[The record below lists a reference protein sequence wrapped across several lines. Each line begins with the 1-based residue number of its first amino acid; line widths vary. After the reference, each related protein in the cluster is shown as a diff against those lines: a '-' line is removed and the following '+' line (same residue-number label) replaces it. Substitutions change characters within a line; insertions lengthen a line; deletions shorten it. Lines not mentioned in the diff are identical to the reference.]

1 MNAKTLKGLVVKG
14 PFWSEFVQVLDA
26 ASLDDGWIW
35 LKVEGLETHKVW
47 ENYISPEEFRQIE
60 QVPVTKDWQG
70 DPEEAFLALE
80 SYRVRLAYLFDPL
93 LAVTASQIDPLPH
106 QIEAVYH
113 YILRNPRI
121 RFLLADDPGAGKTI
135 MAGLVVKE
143 LKYRGLVQRTLVVVP
158 GHLREQWYR
167 EMKERFN
174 EEFVIVDRNV
184 LNSFVGRNVW
194 QEFPQIITSM
204 DFAKRKE
211 NLESLEEARWDL
223 VIVDEAH
230 KFAAYKY
237 GKQTKRTDRYKLG
250 EVLSPRTHF
259 MLFLT
264 ATPHKGDPENF
275 RLLLDLLEPGMFP
288 TANSIGE
295 LLHQNFSHPIFL
307 RRMKE
312 DLRNYDNTPLFPPRK
327 VTTVLYKM
335 SDAES
340 ALYNAVTDYVRR
352 HYQEA
357 MDRKKHGV
365 GFAMLI
371 LQRRMASSVHAL
383 LSTLQRRYKRLQEAL
398 QSWEEFIKRQQEMES
413 TYEDELR
420 DELEDAPE
428 EERWRKETEFVEH
441 LSTAASIVELKNEIA
456 ELERL
461 ISLAEKVVKSGEETK
476 IAELR
481 KVVESED
488 VRRKGIKLLIFT
500 ESRETMDYL
509 ASQLKNWGFSVT
521 TLHGGMSM
529 EQRLAAENNF
539 RNTAQV
545 MVSTEAGG
553 EGINLQFCWLMV
565 NYDIPWN
572 PNRLEQR
579 IGRIHRYGQRHAVS
593 IYNLVASDTIEGRI
607 LKTLDQKLQQIRE
620 ALGSDRVF
628 DVLGEVVDYLLDG
641 KSLEDLVI
649 EAISHPITLDDIIA
663 RIERTPNEQ
672 LIQKVRET
680 SLEMLAKRHID
691 LTWVLGES
699 EKAKEN
705 RLIPEYIERF
715 FLRACEKLK
724 VNVKRRSDGTF
735 QIDWVPAEI
744 RNVSTEFKNRFGE
757 VYTTYRKFTFRKE
770 LARDDVE
777 FIAPGHPL
785 LEATVEKLMAL
796 GDDDLKRGA
805 RFYDPTRR
813 WDGWLWVLEGEIA
826 DGRQT
831 VVGKRL
837 FAVYQPKEG
846 KPIVVN
852 PAVIW
857 DLHPAPMLSDNH
869 INEQT
874 TAEDASEIAELNQKQ
889 IISTI
894 LPEMRAYL
902 LELKSDREKFAEV
915 RRKYALP
922 RLRHLINEQ
931 EAKIADLE
939 FRRMRGENVEL
950 TLRNEKRE
958 LDRLKDQLKA
968 LEESLVTETTLSI
981 GRFSVLTV
989 LRILPM
995 PIDESAKDLMT
1006 EDPELET
1013 VGLQVAMEY
1022 ERKNGRSPADV
1033 SLQRLGYDIRSTA
1046 LDGTVRY
1053 IEVKTRA
1060 RSGSIALTEHEWL
1073 KAKQLGE
1080 AYWLYVVENA
1090 ITNPTLWLIQN
1101 PADKLEP
1108 KAKIVQYVVDDWKK
1122 FAQIATNEGEG

>member
-1 MNAKTLKGLVVKG
+1 MKAENLKGEVVKG
-14 PFWSEFVQVLDA
+14 PFWSETVRVLDVWVF
-26 ASLDDGWIW
+26 DGGWIW
-35 LKVEGLETHKVW
+35 IKVEGLETHQVW
-47 ENYISPEEFRQIE
+47 ENHISPEELKQIE
-60 QVPVTKDWQG
+60 KVPLAKDFRG
-70 DPEEAFLALE
+70 DPEKAFLALE

-93 LAVTASQIDPLPH
+93 LAVTSSQIDPLPH

-113 YILRNPRI
+113 YILPNPRI

-135 MAGLVVKE
+135 MAGLVMKE
-143 LKYRGLVQRTLVVVP
+143 LKYRGLVQRTLIVVP
-158 GHLREQWYR
+158 GHLREQWHR
-167 EMKERFN
+167 EMKEKFN
-174 EEFVIVDRNV
+174 EEFVIVDRSV
-184 LNSFVGRNVW
+184 LSSFIGRNVW

-204 DFAKRKE
+204 DFAKRE
-211 NLESLEEARWDL
+211 EILESLEDARWDL

-237 GKQTKRTDRYKLG
+237 GRQTKRTDRYKLG

-275 RLLLDLLEPGMFP
+275 RLLLELLEPYMFSD
-288 TANSIGE
+288 ANSIGE
-295 LLHQNFSHPIFL
+295 LIKSTNHRIFL

-352 HYQEA
+352 HYKEA

-371 LQRRMASSVHAL
+371 LQRRMASSVRAL
-383 LSTLQRRYKRLQEAL
+383 LSTLRRRRQRLQEAL
-398 QSWEEFIKRQQEMES
+398 QSWEEFLKRQQEMES
-413 TYEDELR
+413 AYEDELR
-420 DELEDAPE
+420 DEIEDAPE
-428 EERWRKETEFVEH
+428 EERWQKETEFVEN
-441 LSTAASIVELKNEIA
+441 LSTAGSIAELKNEIA

-461 ISLAEKVVKSGEETK
+461 IGLAEKVIESGEETK
-476 IAELR
+476 IVELR
-481 KVVESED
+481 KVVESEE
-488 VRRKGIKLLIFT
+488 VRNKGIKLLIFT
-500 ESRETMDYL
+500 ESRETMEYL
-509 ASQLKNWGFSVT
+509 ASQLKSWGFSVT

-529 EQRLAAENNF
+529 EQRLAAENDF
-539 RNTAQV
+539 RNRAQV
-545 MVSTEAGG
+545 MISTEAGG

-593 IYNLVASDTIEGRI
+593 VYNLVATDTIEGRI
-607 LKTLDQKLQQIRE
+607 LKTIDHKLQQIRE

-628 DVLGEVVDYLLDG
+628 DVLGEIVDYLLDG
-641 KSLEDLVI
+641 RSLEDLVVQ
-649 EAISHPITLDDIIA
+649 AISHPITLDDIIA
-663 RIERTPNEQ
+663 RIEKTPNEQ
-672 LIQKVRET
+672 LIQKVREM

-699 EKAKEN
+699 EKAREN

-715 FLRACEKLK
+715 FLRACEKLG
-724 VNVKRRSDGTF
+724 VNVKQRGDGTF

-744 RNVSTEFKNRFGE
+744 RNVPTEFKNRFGE
-757 VYTTYRKFTFRKE
+757 VNTTYRKFTFRKE
-770 LARDDVE
+770 LAHDDVE
-777 FIAPGHPL
+777 FVAPGHPL
-785 LEATVEKLMAL
+785 LEAVVEKLMAL
-796 GDDDLKRGA
+796 GDEDLKRGA
-805 RFYDPTRR
+805 CFYDPTKR
-813 WDGWLWVLEGEIA
+813 WDGWLWIVEGEIV
-826 DGRQT
+826 DGKQT

-846 KPIVVN
+846 KPIAVN

-857 DLHPAPMLSDNH
+857 DLHPSPTHSEKPH
-869 INEQT
+869 PEQPAT
-874 TAEDASEIAELNQKQ
+874 EDDLKITELNQNQ
-889 IISTI
+889 VISTL
-894 LPEMRAYL
+894 LPEMKAYL

-922 RLRHLINEQ
+922 MLKHLINAQ

-939 FRRMRGENVEL
+939 FRRQKQGEKVEL
-950 TLRNEKRE
+950 ALRNEKRE

-968 LEESLVTETTLSI
+968 LEESLRTETTLTI
-981 GRFSVLTV
+981 GRLSVLTV

-995 PIDESAKDLMT
+995 PTNESAEDVMT

-1013 VGLQVAMEY
+1013 IGLQVAMEY
-1022 ERKNGRSPADV
+1022 ERKKGRSPVDV
-1033 SLQRLGYDIRSTA
+1033 SLQRLGYDIKSTEP
-1046 LDGTVRY
+1046 DGTVRY

-1060 RSGSIALTEHEWL
+1060 RSGSVALTEHEWL

-1080 AYWLYVVENA
+1080 SYWLYVVENA
-1090 ITNPTLWLIQN
+1090 VSKPRLWLLQN

-1108 KAKIVQYVVDDWKK
+1108 KAKIVQYILDRWKEV
-1122 FAQIATNEGEG
+1122 AQIAD